1 MAFPSPVPDLTGTSQ
16 LPVVEQMAAHF
27 RDGIRDG
34 TYPVG
39 ERLPTIREVAERA
52 GVTRNAVQLA
62 YRQLAA
68 EGLVE
73 STVGRGTIV
82 AGEPS
87 GRGPGLSRSARA
99 AWRAMRTAPVLPSVP
114 DDVPVIA
121 DFAALQPDDGMFPT
135 DRFRA
140 ALDET
145 LASSGGR
152 LPGYGDPAGNRALR
166 EALAARHAQARRA
179 DPERILITTG
189 AQQGIDLVLRT
200 FTEPGDAVAVAVPT
214 YPQLFGSLAAHGLDL
229 VPVEAK
235 DGVADMRSLRAALA
249 RKDVRLLYVMPT
261 FHNPTGATLDLAQR
275 RALLDVVSA
284 TDVPVIEDEYECEL
298 RFEGDELPALSSL
311 DPRGLTVT
319 VRSFSKG
326 MFPGVRLGWV
336 EGSPAVLGPMT
347 ALKRYSDLESSP
359 FLQDVI
365 GQFLRSGAMDEYL
378 AELRLA
384 LRERH
389 EHARDLVD
397 RTFPADVRAIAPEGG
412 LALWLAFPPGAQ
424 VDRIAD
430 AAAAEG
436 VLVTPGR
443 AFDPAGRPSRGLRL
457 SLSRVDVD
465 TISRGLSIL
474 ARHAHA
480 EAAGAASGGPT
491 SSPLPI
497 L

>member
-1 MAFPSPVPDLTGTSQ
+1 VAFPSPVPDVGAGRPLPSTEQ
-16 LPVVEQMAAHF
+16 LAAQF

-34 TYPVG
+34 TYAVG
-39 ERLPTIREVAERA
+39 ERLPTIREVAERV

-73 STVGRGTIV
+73 STVGRGTVV
-82 AGEPS
+82 AGEPR

-99 AWRAMRTAPVLPSVP
+99 AWRAMRAAPLLPRVP
-114 DDVPVIA
+114 DEVPVVA
-121 DFAALQPDDGMFPT
+121 DFAGLQPDDGMFPT

-140 ALDET
+140 ALDEA

-166 EALAARHAQARRA
+166 EALAARHARAGHA

-200 FTEPGDAVAVAVPT
+200 FAEPGDAVAVAVPT
-214 YPQLFGSLAAHGLDL
+214 YPQLFGSLAAHGLEL
-229 VPVEAK
+229 VPVEAE
-235 DGVADMRSLRAALA
+235 DGVADLRSLRAALA
-249 RKDVRLLYVMPT
+249 RPDVRLLYVMPT
-261 FHNPTGATLDLAQR
+261 FHNPTGASLDPSQR
-275 RALLDVVSA
+275 AALMDVVAA
-284 TDVPVIEDEYECEL
+284 TDVPVLEDEYECEL

-336 EGSPAVLGPMT
+336 EGAADVLGPMT

-365 GQFLRSGAMDEYL
+365 GQFLRAGAMDEYL

-384 LRERH
+384 LRTRH
-389 EHARDLVD
+389 QHARELIA
-397 RTFPADVRAIAPEGG
+397 RTFPEGVRVMAPEGG
-412 LALWLAFPPGAQ
+412 LALWLAFPLGTD
-424 VDRIAD
+424 VDRIAE
-430 AAAAEG
+430 ASATEG

-443 AFDPAGRPSRGLRL
+443 AFDPSGRPSRGLRI

-465 TISRGLSIL
+465 TIARGLSIL

-480 EAAGAASGGPT
+480 EAAGSTGGPS

>member
-1 MAFPSPVPDLTGTSQ
+1 MSLPSPVPEVQGSRPA
-16 LPVVEQMAAHF
+16 PVAERLAAHF

-34 TYPVG
+34 AYPVG
-39 ERLPTIREVAERA
+39 DRLPTIREVAERV

-73 STVGRGTIV
+73 ATVGRGTIV
-82 AGEPS
+82 AGEPQ
-87 GRGPGLSRSARA
+87 GRGTGLSRSARA
-99 AWRAMRTAPVLPSVP
+99 AWRAMRAAPLMPAVP
-114 DDVPVIA
+114 EDAEVVA
-121 DFAALQPDDGMFPT
+121 DFAGLQPDDGMFPT

-140 ALDET
+140 ALDEA
-145 LASSGGR
+145 LASTGGR
-152 LPGYGDPAGNRALR
+152 LPGYGEPAGNRALR
-166 EALAARHAQARRA
+166 EALAARHAQAGHA

-214 YPQLFGSLAAHGLDL
+214 YPQLFGSLAAHGLEL
-229 VPVEAK
+229 VPVEAV
-235 DGVADMRSLRAALA
+235 DGVADLRSLRAALA

-261 FHNPTGATLDLAQR
+261 FHNPTGATLDQAQR
-275 RALLDVVSA
+275 TALMDVVAA
-284 TDVPVIEDEYECEL
+284 TDVPVLEDEYECEL
-298 RFEGDELPALSSL
+298 RFAGDEPPALSSL

-336 EGSPAVLGPMT
+336 EGASEVLGPMT

-378 AELRLA
+378 VELRLA
-384 LRERH
+384 LRARH
-389 EHARDLVD
+389 AHACELID
-397 RTFPADVRAIAPEGG
+397 RTFPSDVRVIAPEGG
-412 LALWLAFPPGAQ
+412 LALWIGFPPGIR

-443 AFDPAGRPSRGLRL
+443 AFDPAGRPSRGLRI

-480 EAAGAASGGPT
+480 EAASAVAGPS